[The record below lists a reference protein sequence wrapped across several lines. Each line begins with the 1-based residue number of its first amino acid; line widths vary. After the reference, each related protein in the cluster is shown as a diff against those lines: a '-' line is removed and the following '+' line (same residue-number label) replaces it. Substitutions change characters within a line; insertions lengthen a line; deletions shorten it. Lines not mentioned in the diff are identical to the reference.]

1 MNRNELCRKAAVT
14 ADVTITDAG
23 RVIQAAERIIMDT
36 LRNGESVQLTGFGKF
51 EARTRAAREWVIPPT
66 EKRIS
71 VPEAK
76 SPVFKAGKVFR
87 DVLNDRR

>member
-23 RVIQAAERIIMDT
+23 RVI
-36 LRNGESVQLTGFGKF
+36 
-51 EARTRAAREWVIPPT
+51 PPT
-66 EKRIS
+66 EERIS